1 MVFFIPFYNNSP
13 RYIIQV
19 FYIHRSQSVESSL
32 DDGTV
37 VLPGVGVKEENVWT
51 SPEGRARR
59 LQRALVLDVT
69 ARARSLRFIV

>member
-1 MVFFIPFYNNSP
+1 M
-13 RYIIQV
+13 
-19 FYIHRSQSVESSL
+19 ESSK

-59 LQRALVLDVT
+59 LQRALVLECNGEGEVS
-69 ARARSLRFIV
+69 AFYCLIKPRNM